1 MTPVR
6 NQCEKKVNLT
16 GPAEFVEFASSVE
29 NVVAVTVP
37 LINTNRN
44 VKDES
49 EVLENI
55 SNNEEIETKVE
66 LVDIEDRSDTQ
77 ETAQEVNKVLCRHT
91 RLVLLDSLED
101 ALETPRC
108 T

>member
-55 SNNEEIETKVE
+55 SNNEEIETRVFKKKPNKSF
-66 LVDIEDRSDTQ
+66 DICLCLN
-77 ETAQEVNKVLCRHT
+77 AQFWG
-91 RLVLLDSLED
+91 
-101 ALETPRC
+101 
-108 T
+108 

>member
-55 SNNEEIETKVE
+55 SNNEEIETRVFQKK
-66 LVDIEDRSDTQ
+66 T
-77 ETAQEVNKVLCRHT
+77 
-91 RLVLLDSLED
+91 
-101 ALETPRC
+101 
-108 T
+108 